1 MTCGDV
7 VLVQVT
13 LVAESYGGCLGL
25 RVAAAAPELIQRVV
39 LVNPATG
46 FSRALFGV
54 PSLIA
59 SSNLLSLFPAPLYQ
73 VLPVLNIIKCSA
85 LRGRRTVALVVAP
98 EHTRPEA
105 SAQL

>member
-1 MTCGDV
+1 M
-7 VLVQVT
+7 QVT

-25 RVAAAAPELIQRVV
+25 RVAAAAPDLIHRLV

-73 VLPVLNIIKCSA
+73 VNPVLDVVNFSA
-85 LRGRRTVALVVAP
+85 LHQCWCLN
-98 EHTRPEA
+98 
-105 SAQL
+105 L